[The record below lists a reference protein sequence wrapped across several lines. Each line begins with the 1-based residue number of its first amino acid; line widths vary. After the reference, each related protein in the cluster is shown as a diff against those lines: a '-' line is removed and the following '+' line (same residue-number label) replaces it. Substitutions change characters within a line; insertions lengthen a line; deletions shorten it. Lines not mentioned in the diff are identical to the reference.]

1 MKKEA
6 VLKIF
11 FYAYIFLIL
20 LITVLRP
27 WRGSFHFCEGTLNL
41 TFFKEYKGMF
51 RRDFWMFVYLFGGNI
66 GWFVPI
72 GLYKAFFEKS
82 PVLSTVC
89 KGFLLSLF
97 IEIMQYVLGKG
108 VSELDDL
115 ILNTFGVFIGCM
127 LGKAFLR
134 LFNRKKQSFTSA
146 S

>member
-41 TFFKEYKGMF
+41 TFFKEYKGML

-72 GLYKAFFEKS
+72 GFYKVFYEERN
-82 PVLSTVC
+82 VLPTVLR
-89 KGFLLSLF
+89 GFLLSLF
-97 IEIMQYVLGKG
+97 IEVMQYVLGKG
-108 VSELDDL
+108 VTEIDDL
-115 ILNTFGVFIGCM
+115 VLNTFGVFLGCM
-127 LGKAFLR
+127 IAKAVLKI
-134 LFNRKKQSFTSA
+134 KKA
-146 S
+146 